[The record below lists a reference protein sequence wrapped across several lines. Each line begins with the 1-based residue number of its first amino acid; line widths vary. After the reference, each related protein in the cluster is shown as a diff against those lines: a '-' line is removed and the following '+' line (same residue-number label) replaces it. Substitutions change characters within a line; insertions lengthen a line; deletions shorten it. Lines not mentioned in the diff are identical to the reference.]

1 MNPLPFKIKLYRTIK
16 IPSYDDLPKKLANS
30 YFKELKKILERQYE
44 KKVLVREFSISF
56 FVFIDVSC
64 LCYVCS
70 SVLRSNVLSFR
81 HYW

>member
-56 FVFIDVSC
+56 LFLLLCHVYVMYVHQFFVLMF
-64 LCYVCS
+64 
-70 SVLRSNVLSFR
+70 
-81 HYW
+81 